1 MYCVCFARLVVLSF
15 YESYFIVFTII
26 IIIIIMLIIST
37 AMPNIKFIISNKV
50 ISDII
55 MLIAVDILAGT

>member
-15 YESYFIVFTII
+15 YESYFIVFT
-26 IIIIIMLIIST
+26 IST

-55 MLIAVDILAGT
+55 MLIAIDILART